1 MNDFPISRA
10 KITPPPVREETLA
23 RERLL
28 AWLDSAVLRRVV
40 FVVAEAGYGKTTLL
54 ADFTRRTRIR
64 CLWFKLDEPDRDW
77 LTFLHYLVAAGREAV
92 PDFAPTTS
100 ALLAQAGAGEST
112 KDTAIQ
118 SLASELDQLAD
129 RPTAFIFDDY
139 HLVDGEPD
147 IGRIVQRMIRS
158 APERM
163 SLVFLT
169 RRRPTLR
176 VARLHALDEIREL
189 GRDELRFN
197 RDETERLF
205 SEAYKQPLEPD
216 VLDEVDSRTEG
227 WAASLQLLRSGLR
240 GRNPAEVRAF
250 VRRMSG
256 TEGRLYDYLAEEVI
270 GDLPD
275 PLRLFLIRTSV
286 LDRVTPELARAAL
299 SADQSSALTL
309 HEMRT
314 FIQRSEAIGLLSR
327 RGEATRWS
335 HRYHP
340 LIRDYLLGRLSE
352 ELELDEIRELHRTIA
367 REAEAMTW
375 AVAAHHWLEAGEAQ
389 EAVAMIERQI
399 ASVAAS
405 GQYSLAADYLS
416 RARVDGHSEIASIVQ
431 ARIDLYA
438 GRVERAHD
446 YLTAALEH
454 PEGHSPEALQLLM
467 SIATSLGDLDAAAG
481 IARLLL
487 EHHDLEAWQ
496 VPIARAI
503 LAMRETAIGGAFEDL
518 VVALQDAAIL
528 HERQR
533 RWHLAAVSRFN
544 LAEVR
549 QIAGE
554 YEEAVSDARKSIEH
568 LERSGGDARER
579 APAFAL
585 LGSNFAYLDRLDD
598 AQWALS
604 QAERQVRTP
613 LFRFEVAI
621 RHAEYLADMGA
632 LADALAAARN
642 AMRDIGSRP
651 TLNTLAILSTSGVD
665 IATKTYATRTAHDWL
680 KRFDTS
686 CPTTEIAALAH
697 QKLSR
702 ARLSVLEGSRDGQ
715 AQANEAL
722 AHARSQGAWHLVWRA
737 ALVKAVSSG
746 DPTSLLETITE
757 CGRVA
762 PAALRSEAAVL
773 CGSFE
778 RLDTLPPALDLS
790 VQSFP
795 FAWRPHFRHRLADP
809 DPRVRLANAQL
820 LERYGEWED
829 VPRLRALARS
839 PGVPPAGRALGKG
852 LARRTAPRVFVHDLG
867 RTTLQVGDRV
877 IEATAMR
884 RKVAALVTFLL
895 TRPGFTATREQVLEA
910 LWPDAPPEVGANS
923 LHQTVYFLRREL
935 EPVYADDTSPGY
947 VRLEG
952 ELVWLDPELVDS
964 ASRRFSELASAS
976 RAGASSDAT
985 IAIRLYRGR
994 FAPEFEYEDWAISTR
1009 EALHAAYLEL
1019 VEGTLRL
1026 CAANGE
1032 WTQGTETARLALAV
1046 DPSAE
1051 GVERNLIALY
1061 HHSGSHAAAAEQYAH
1076 FAAAQ
1081 RAEYGVEPPPLE
1093 TLLSGRQPT

>member
-54 ADFTRRTRIR
+54 ADFTRRTRVR

-100 ALLAQAGAGEST
+100 ALLAQAGAGEPI

-299 SADQSSALTL
+299 SADQPLAPTL

-389 EAVAMIERQI
+389 EAVATIERQI

-467 SIATSLGDLDAAAG
+467 SIAHSLGDVNTAAR
-481 IARLLL
+481 IAQMLLGRR
-487 EHHDLEAWQ
+487 DLEAWQ
-496 VPIARAI
+496 VPIARAT
-503 LAMRETAIGGAFEDL
+503 LAAREVALSGTVGAASAAFEDA
-518 VVALQDAAIL
+518 ALL
-528 HERQR
+528 HERER

-544 LAEVR
+544 LAEVGW
-549 QIAGE
+549 IGGA
-554 YEEAVSDARKSIEH
+554 YAEAAANARKSTEH
-568 LERSGGDARER
+568 FQRSGGDAAELG
-579 APAFAL
+579 PAFAL
-585 LGSNFAYLDRLDD
+585 LGSNLTALHRLDE
-598 AQWALS
+598 ARAAFS
-604 QAERQVRTP
+604 EAVRRTQTP
-613 LFRFEVAI
+613 LYRFEVSI
-621 RHAEYLADMGA
+621 RHAEHLADTGA
-632 LADALAAARN
+632 LDEALLVARG
-642 AMRDIGSRP
+642 AVAQVGSHP
-651 TLNTLAILSTSGVD
+651 TLNVLALIATSGVD
-665 IATKTYATRTAHDWL
+665 IATKAYALDTAHEWL
-680 KRFDTS
+680 GHFNTTR
-686 CPTTEIAALAH
+686 PTAEMGGLAH
-697 QKLSR
+697 QKLAR
-702 ARLSVLEGSRDGQ
+702 ARLSVLLGSPQGN
-715 AQANEAL
+715 AEANEAFR
-722 AHARSQGAWHLVWRA
+722 HARVQGAWHLVWKA
-737 ALVKAVSSG
+737 ALVRGAASG
-746 DPTSLLETITE
+746 RLPELLETIAE
-757 CGRVA
+757 CDRMA

-773 CGSFE
+773 CGV
-778 RLDTLPPALDLS
+778 LHLIDPLPSALARSIQALPA
-790 VQSFP
+790 
-795 FAWRPHFRHRLADP
+795 AWRPHLRWRLSDP
-809 DPRVRLANAQL
+809 DPKVRFANAQL
-820 LERYGEWED
+820 LDRYGEWED
-829 VPRLRALARS
+829 VPRLRSLAKDPELPRT
-839 PGVPPAGRALGKG
+839 GRRLGKD
-852 LARRTAPRVFVHDLG
+852 LSRRTAPRVFVHDLG
-867 RTTLQVGDRV
+867 RTTLQVGDAL
-877 IEATAMR
+877 IQATAMR
-884 RKVAALVTFLL
+884 RKVAALVTYLL

-910 LWPDAPPEVGANS
+910 LWPDAPPEVGTNS

-935 EPVYADDTSPGY
+935 EPHYADEASPGY
-947 VRLEG
+947 VHLEG
-952 ELVWLDPELVDS
+952 ELVWLDPDLVDS

-976 RAGASSDAT
+976 RADDSAS
-985 IAIRLYRGR
+985 AIRLYHGR
-994 FAPEFEYEDWAISTR
+994 FAPEFEYEDWAIGTR
-1009 EALHAAYLEL
+1009 DALHAAYLEL
-1019 VEGTLRL
+1019 VERTLRRH
-1026 CAANGE
+1026 AANGE
-1032 WTQGTETARLALAV
+1032 WVEGAEIARLALAV
-1046 DPSAE
+1046 DPAAE

-1093 TLLSGRQPT
+1093 SLLAVRQPT